1 MIIGVNKMRDITRIT
16 RMITKLEAVWSI
28 FPDWR
33 LGQVI
38 SNLVNLERADVFYL
52 EDDAL
57 EKGLDLFI
65 SSFSKKREE

>member
-1 MIIGVNKMRDITRIT
+1 MIIGANKMRDITRIT
-16 RMITKLEAVWSI
+16 RIITKLEAIWSI

-33 LGQVI
+33 LGQVLFV
-38 SNLVNLERADVFYL
+38 LVNLGNADIFYL

-65 SSFSKKREE
+65 SNFSKKREE